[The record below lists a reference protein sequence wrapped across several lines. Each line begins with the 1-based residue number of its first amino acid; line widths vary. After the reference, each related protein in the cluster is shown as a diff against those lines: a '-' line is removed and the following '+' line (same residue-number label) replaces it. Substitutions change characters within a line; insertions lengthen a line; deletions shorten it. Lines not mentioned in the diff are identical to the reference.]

1 MRRQIPTRRMTR
13 VVKNQRKPPRM
24 RTARLSVGRTLSNKS
39 TILATISIPPMND
52 GIEETGEIQ
61 KHNDTSDASN
71 GSAGH
76 RSARYSYP
84 HHPAGPLRPLELLWN
99 GRFLLLDRRLPLVV
113 QSSTDLHDGL
123 RKLESPSGSSICATF
138 AVVSCIGSP
147 LSGLVD

>member
-1 MRRQIPTRRMTR
+1 MRRQIPTRWMIR
-13 VVKNQRKPPRM
+13 VVENQRKTPRM
-24 RTARLSVGRTLSNKS
+24 RTARLSVGRTLSSKS

-61 KHNDTSDASN
+61 RHNDTSDASN

-84 HHPAGPLRPLELLWN
+84 HHPAGPLGPLELLWN

-123 RKLESPSGSSICATF
+123 RKVGIALRVVYLRDFCSGE
-138 AVVSCIGSP
+138 
-147 LSGLVD
+147 LHW